1 MSTEMETRPTSGR
14 HADDRTSY
22 MERWAERYP
31 IGQRSVERT
40 RLKQGKAKYR
50 AHRDPLPAKPGKS

>member
-1 MSTEMETRPTSGR
+1 MSTAVETAPKAGK

-31 IGQRSVERT
+31 HGQRSVERT
-40 RLKQGKAKYR
+40 RLKLGKAKYR
-50 AHRDPLPAKPGKS
+50 AHRDPLPAKP